1 MQNHERRRN
10 HMKILFAPDSFKGSM
25 SSFHAIELLHI
36 VTQKHFPG
44 CQMVDLPIGDGG
56 EGTVESLI
64 HALGGHYAA
73 CKVTGPLGEEVEAR
87 YGILDDTTAILEMA
101 QASGLPLLQRRTPDI
116 LHASSIGTGQ
126 LLRHILM
133 EGYTN
138 IYLLL
143 GGSATNDGG
152 LGAATALGIRF
163 LDAEG
168 KDVSPDGA
176 GLAQVVSIDAAA
188 VLPQLQTARITLMC
202 DVKNPLLGPDGAT
215 YVYGKQKGAGPEEQA
230 RLEAGMENYIRVVEE
245 ACGRQFRDVPGCGA
259 AGGLSVPLL
268 AFAHAE
274 IRSGIETVLSLME
287 FDKLIEDVDLVVT
300 GEGRLDYQ
308 STKGK
313 VLSGIGLHCARQ
325 GVPAVAVVG
334 CMGEGAEQIYDC
346 GIVAAIS
353 CMGAATS
360 QEDALARADAMF
372 LNAADRMYRL
382 IKLGMSF
389 PR

>member
-1 MQNHERRRN
+1 
-10 HMKILFAPDSFKGSM
+10 MKILFAPDSFKGSM
-25 SSFHAIELLHI
+25 SSFHAIELLHEA
-36 VTQKHFPG
+36 TRKHFPD

-64 HALGGHYAA
+64 HALGGHYAS
-73 CKVTGPLGEEVEAR
+73 CRVTGPLGAEVDAR
-87 YGILDDTTAILEMA
+87 YGILNDTTAILEMA
-101 QASGLPLLQRRTPDI
+101 QASGLPLIQGRKLDV

-126 LLRHILM
+126 LLRHILLQ
-133 EGYTN
+133 GYRN

-152 LGAATALGIRF
+152 IGAAMALGIRF
-163 LDAEG
+163 LDSSG
-168 KDVSPDGA
+168 NSVSPDGA
-176 GLAQVVSIDAAA
+176 GLEKVASIDTTQM
-188 VLPQLQTARITLMC
+188 LPQLKDANLILMC

-215 YVYGKQKGAGPEEQA
+215 YVYGRQKGVGPEEQA
-230 RLEAGMENYIRVVEE
+230 RLEAGMKNYVQVVET
-245 ACGRQFRDVPGCGA
+245 ACGKHLRDLQGSGA

-268 AFAHAE
+268 AFSNVE
-274 IRSGIETVLSLME
+274 IRSGIETVLSLVN
-287 FDKLIEDVDLVVT
+287 FDQLIADVDLVVT

-313 VLSGIGLHCARQ
+313 VLSGIGQHCARQ

-334 CMGEGAEQIYDC
+334 CMGEGAEEIYDC

-353 CMGAATS
+353 CMGAASS
-360 QEDALARADAMF
+360 QEDALARADSLF
-372 LNAADRMYRL
+372 LNAVDRMYRL

-389 PR
+389 QR

>member
-1 MQNHERRRN
+1 
-10 HMKILFAPDSFKGSM
+10 MKILFAPDSFKGSM

-36 VTQKHFPG
+36 VTAKHFPD

-64 HALGGHYAA
+64 HALGGHYAS
-73 CKVTGPLGEEVEAR
+73 CRVTGPLGEEVDAR
-87 YGILDDTTAILEMA
+87 YGVLDDTTALLEMA
-101 QASGLPLLQRRTPDI
+101 QASGLPLLRGRAPDV
-116 LHASSIGTGQ
+116 LRASSIGTGQ
-126 LLRHILM
+126 LLRHLLT
-133 EGYTN
+133 EGYTR

-163 LDAEG
+163 LDAAG
-168 KDVSPDGA
+168 NCVSPDGA
-176 GLAQVVSIDAAA
+176 GLERVASLDTTAM
-188 VLPQLQTARITLMC
+188 LPQLKTADILLMC

-215 YVYGKQKGAGPEEQA
+215 YVYGKQKGAGPQEQA
-230 RLEAGMENYIRVVEE
+230 RLEAGMENYIHAVEA
-245 ACGRQFRDVPGCGA
+245 ACGRKIRDLPGSGA

-268 AFAHAE
+268 AFSRAK
-274 IRSGIETVLSLME
+274 ICSGIETVLSLVE

-308 STKGK
+308 STRGK
-313 VLSGIGLHCARQ
+313 VLSGIGRHCAAQ

-346 GIVAAIS
+346 GITAAVS
-353 CMGAATS
+353 CMGAAVS
-360 QEDALARADAMF
+360 QKDALAHADSLF
-372 LNAADRMYRL
+372 LRAADRMYRM
-382 IKLGMSF
+382 IKLGMSLAK
-389 PR
+389 

>member
-1 MQNHERRRN
+1 
-10 HMKILFAPDSFKGSM
+10 MKILFAPDSFKGSM
-25 SSFHAIELLHI
+25 SSFHAIELLRI
-36 VTQKHFPG
+36 VTSKHFPD

-64 HALGGHYAA
+64 HALGGHYAS
-73 CKVTGPLGEEVEAR
+73 CRVTGPLGEEVDAR

-101 QASGLPLLQRRTPDI
+101 QASGLPLLQGRTPDV

-126 LLRHILM
+126 LLRHILL
-133 EGYTN
+133 EGYTR

-163 LDAEG
+163 LDAHG
-168 KDVSPDGA
+168 NCVSPDGA
-176 GLAQVVSIDAAA
+176 GLEQVVSIDTTAM
-188 VLPQLQTARITLMC
+188 LPQLKNASIILMC

-215 YVYGKQKGAGPEEQA
+215 YVYGKQKGAGPQEQA
-230 RLEAGMENYIRVVEE
+230 QLEAGMENYINVVE
-245 ACGRQFRDVPGCGA
+245 AVCGKQFRDLPGCGA

-268 AFAHAE
+268 AFSHVE
-274 IRSGIETVLSLME
+274 IRSGIETVLSLVE
-287 FDKLIEDVDLVVT
+287 FDKLIQDVDLVVT

-308 STKGK
+308 STQGK
-313 VLSGIGLHCARQ
+313 VLSGIGRHCARQ

-346 GIVAAIS
+346 GIVAAVS
-353 CMGAATS
+353 CMGAASS
-360 QEDALARADAMF
+360 QEDALAHADSLF
-372 LNAADRMYRL
+372 LNAADRMYRM
-382 IKLGMSF
+382 IKLGMSLT
-389 PR
+389 